1 MSPHI
6 PTDIDYETYRLRART
21 MQGEAVATA
30 LAGAVRLIG
39 RTMQA
44 VVRKSRAA
52 RAWFGAGG
60 WRAASQG

>member
-21 MQGEAVATA
+21 MQGEAVAAA

-39 RTMQA
+39 RA
-44 VVRKSRAA
+44 VRGAVRKSQAA
-52 RAWFGAGG
+52 RARFGAGG

>member
-21 MQGEAVATA
+21 MQGEAVAAATTGA
-30 LAGAVRLIG
+30 LRLIG
-39 RTMQA
+39 RTIQA
-44 VVRKSRAA
+44 AVRKTRAT
-52 RAWFGAGG
+52 RTWFGAGG